1 MPEYL
6 SFQSKQDWHRLATPF
21 SYERRV
27 GIMGFGILG
36 QASALALQH
45 IGFKVSGW
53 SLSKKNVPGVES
65 FAGAESFN
73 RFISTS
79 DILVCLLPLTHETKG
94 IIDRNLIQRL
104 PDKACIINGAR
115 GALVVE
121 ADLISALRSGHLSH
135 AVLDVT
141 KIEPLP
147 SDDPLWK
154 APNITITP
162 HVASVTNP
170 QSGARLV
177 SENINRILN
186 GKSPKHLVDPD
197 AGY

>member
-1 MPEYL
+1 
-6 SFQSKQDWHRLATPF
+6 
-21 SYERRV
+21 
-27 GIMGFGILG
+27 MGLGILG
-36 QASALALQH
+36 QASAIALNH
-45 IGFKVSGW
+45 IGFKVTGW
-53 SLSKKNVPGVES
+53 SLTKKNLPGVES
-65 FAGAESFN
+65 VAGAENLNQFL
-73 RFISTS
+73 STS
-79 DILVCLLPLTHETKG
+79 DILVCLLPLTRATKG
-94 IIDRNLIQRL
+94 IIDGQFLQKL
-104 PDKACIINGAR
+104 PDNACFINGAR

-121 ADLISALRSGHLSH
+121 EDLISALRSGHLAH

-147 SDDPLWK
+147 SDNPLWK

-177 SENINRILN
+177 SENILRILN
-186 GKSPKHLVDPD
+186 GESPKHLVNPE